1 MNKKFTTDE
10 LTKLK
15 ETRERYLVTQD
26 KLGGIEIQKAMLQN
40 SKALALEELSILQKD
55 EVELGETLR
64 LKYGEGTIDMDKGE
78 FIPKS

>member
-15 ETRERYLVTQD
+15 ETRERYLIVQD
-26 KLGGIEIQKAMLQN
+26 KLGGIEIQTAMLQQ
-40 SKALALEELSILQKD
+40 SKASTLDDLVALQKD

>member
-40 SKALALEELSILQKD
+40 SKALVLEELSILQKD

-78 FIPKS
+78 F

>member
-26 KLGGIEIQKAMLQN
+26 KLGGI
-40 SKALALEELSILQKD
+40 S
-55 EVELGETLR
+55 T
-64 LKYGEGTIDMDKGE
+64 
-78 FIPKS
+78 

>member
-10 LTKLK
+10 LTKIK
-15 ETRERYLVTQD
+15 ETRERYLIIQD
-26 KLGGIEIQKAMLQN
+26 KLGGIEIQSAMLQE
-40 SKALALEELSILQKD
+40 SKTSILKDLQILQKD
-55 EVELGETLR
+55 ESDLGETLR